1 MKKSLSIIASMAA
14 LVALAGCPGG
24 SPNTNTS
31 PTPSPSASSS
41 TPNPGTSATPD
52 PGTSATPTPGPT
64 GPTATPTPLPSGS
77 ALPTP
82 PPATNTGFSIT
93 GATAV
98 KQSDF
103 SYVFTISGTDLGAV
117 GDYSN
122 LEAEVS
128 GSTVKLV
135 SNGQSLV
142 NNVELRA
149 LTIAPGSITFRW
161 LPPNGAPTPNDFVKL
176 NYTKNNDSAK
186 TSTGIRLSVQ

>member
-1 MKKSLSIIASMAA
+1 MKKSLSIIASMAV

-41 TPNPGTSATPD
+41 NPNPGTSATPD

-82 PPATNTGFSIT
+82 PPPTNLGFSIT

-103 SYVFTISGTDLGAV
+103 SYIFTISGTDLGAV

-135 SNGQSLV
+135 SNGQALV
-142 NNVELRA
+142 NNVELRS

-161 LPPNGAPTPNDFVKL
+161 LPPNGAPTANDFVKL

-186 TSTGIRLSVQ
+186 SSSGIRLSVQ